1 MPVQAQPAQAAP
13 RGSLP
18 LSTVLTSARGLVSSQ
33 MTMLDLLFCL
43 VKGFDL
49 RALHFFL
56 LFMALEMRGE
66 RWTVVCAA
74 DGVTR
79 SDDYDR

>member
-1 MPVQAQPAQAAP
+1 
-13 RGSLP
+13 
-18 LSTVLTSARGLVSSQ
+18 
-33 MTMLDLLFCL
+33 MTMLDLPFCL